1 MPVWWVA
8 RKPWPLSESK
18 VSSSSPG
25 GEVEPFLSC
34 SPLKTLLGAPY
45 IGARTITS
53 QFCPHLSYPTF
64 RSDSLAEGPEQPG
77 QTSVPKGSPDSSFP
91 EGRTAFLA
99 FEVFSVPDLF
109 LQKVLLHGDLD
120 RIGLATVLG
129 PNTALTIV
137 CPVSLSRPV
146 GKQGPQL
153 SFCARE
159 TR

>member
-1 MPVWWVA
+1 M
-8 RKPWPLSESK
+8 
-18 VSSSSPG
+18 
-25 GEVEPFLSC
+25 
-34 SPLKTLLGAPY
+34 
-45 IGARTITS
+45 
-53 QFCPHLSYPTF
+53 
-64 RSDSLAEGPEQPG
+64 
-77 QTSVPKGSPDSSFP
+77 
-91 EGRTAFLA
+91 
-99 FEVFSVPDLF
+99 PDLF

-159 TR
+159 TRWQESPEVSRKAFKDSGSG